1 MHSFANRKAIT
12 NTKLLFQT
20 TDDYGR
26 NILLHSV
33 VSLSMNGVETFLSYD
48 AADVNISD
56 YEGKTAMH
64 HLAMLSGRFFNSIST
79 VKAVV
84 HNPNNI

>member
-1 MHSFANRKAIT
+1 
-12 NTKLLFQT
+12 
-20 TDDYGR
+20 
-26 NILLHSV
+26 
-33 VSLSMNGVETFLSYD
+33 MNGVETFLSYD